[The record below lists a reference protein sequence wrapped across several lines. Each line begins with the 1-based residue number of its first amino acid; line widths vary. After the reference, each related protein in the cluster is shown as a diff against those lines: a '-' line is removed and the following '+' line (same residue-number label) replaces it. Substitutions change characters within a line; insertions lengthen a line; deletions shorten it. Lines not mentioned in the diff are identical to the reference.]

1 MKKVRTYSLDKRKP
15 IEELYDSYAG
25 LAKNGWLSD
34 IIYLQPDEVSGQ
46 KISLPI
52 LCYRTPKKGKA
63 LWLIAGIH
71 GEEPAGP
78 NAIAENIAYLNLLKN
93 RGIPIVVLPLCNPKG
108 YRKNWRYPLRKK
120 ISRNDKLNI
129 SVGSAIHVLPSRENP
144 KKPRQNKPECLE
156 ADAIISYILKVFP
169 QYPPRLS
176 IDLHEDESITAPY
189 IYSQGM
195 LGAEDPIAKKIAK
208 LIGKK
213 FLLKQTGRTQ
223 FGEFIREGIISWTR
237 DSSID
242 EFLAAD
248 KIIVKGKDVNG
259 PAARTVVVA
268 ETPIPEI
275 SLKRRVA
282 VHGNIIRSL
291 NKFWKMVK

>member
-1 MKKVRTYSLDKRKP
+1 
-15 IEELYDSYAG
+15 
-25 LAKNGWLSD
+25 
-34 IIYLQPDEVSGQ
+34 
-46 KISLPI
+46 
-52 LCYRTPKKGKA
+52 
-63 LWLIAGIH
+63 
-71 GEEPAGP
+71 
-78 NAIAENIAYLNLLKN
+78 
-93 RGIPIVVLPLCNPKG
+93 
-108 YRKNWRYPLRKK
+108 
-120 ISRNDKLNI
+120 
-129 SVGSAIHVLPSRENP
+129 
-144 KKPRQNKPECLE
+144 
-156 ADAIISYILKVFP
+156 
-169 QYPPRLS
+169 
-176 IDLHEDESITAPY
+176 
-189 IYSQGM
+189 M